1 MQYGE
6 DNVQELS
13 GSKRVRK
20 PRQQPV
26 SFKAPRE
33 IREQIAAMANATGM
47 SKGGVIKA
55 AISSHFDQMMR
66 I

>member
-1 MQYGE
+1 MRNFDQAYE
-6 DNVQELS
+6 QEPVK
-13 GSKRVRK
+13 GRVRK

-33 IREQIAAMANATGM
+33 IREQIIAMADATGM
-47 SKGGVIKA
+47 SRGGVIKA
-55 AISSHFDQMMR
+55 AIASHFEQMMR